1 MFGYIKLSVVTF
13 GCVYLCSVAFDYVRL
28 CFGYVGLRLGD
39 GLVLVS
45 GRLWNCLAMILRWF

>member
-13 GCVYLCSVAFDYVRL
+13 GCVYLCSVTFGYVRS

-39 GLVLVS
+39 GLALFRVGFGIVL
-45 GRLWNCLAMILRWF
+45 G

>member
-13 GCVYLCSVAFDYVRL
+13 GCVYLCSVTFGHVRS

-39 GLVLVS
+39 GLALFRVGFGIVL
-45 GRLWNCLAMILRWF
+45 G